1 MAQIRPWN
9 RTKTAV
15 FRSGLA
21 PLEKIQISK
30 NKLFVEAKSKFESEQ
45 TTYLPRQKG
54 LIRYLEKANLPL
66 EKRREYED
74 ELRNLESLA
83 PEEPQKQI
91 LITNR
96 ATPEK
101 LISLCATGSD
111 RGILLKADELVGI
124 IAQTEKPGS
133 EGHREFYTE
142 AMTVARDFSSHT
154 ISRGTDYVE
163 NLAISIAGCVQPGK
177 LQRLLKEMEQG

>member
-1 MAQIRPWN
+1 M
-9 RTKTAV
+9 KK
-15 FRSGLA
+15 FRYL
-21 PLEKIQISK
+21 K

-74 ELRNLESLA
+74 ELRNLEGLA

-111 RGILLKADELVGI
+111 R
-124 IAQTEKPGS
+124 
-133 EGHREFYTE
+133 
-142 AMTVARDFSSHT
+142 
-154 ISRGTDYVE
+154 
-163 NLAISIAGCVQPGK
+163 
-177 LQRLLKEMEQG
+177 